1 MSELNLVLLGPP
13 GSGKG
18 TQGERLQEDLELP
31 YYATG
36 DILRAAVREGTELGR
51 AAKDYMDRGDLVPD
65 EVIVGMIGERIDSSE
80 AADGFILDGFP
91 RTAPQAQA
99 LATKLAELGRE
110 LTAVLLID
118 VSDEE
123 VVRRLGGRRTCV
135 ENGHVFHVEF
145 NPPKQEGVCDVDGSE
160 LVVRDDD
167 KPEVIRHRLE
177 QYHAKTAPLIEHYD
191 SQSLL
196 RQIDGAASPD
206 AVADEIQRTLATLRL
221 EAARE
226 GTSVYKM
233 IIRKTPE
240 QVDKMAAAGEI
251 LVRCLHML
259 KAKARPGVT
268 TKELDLA
275 AEKLIRSQGAEPAF
289 KGYRGFPGSICASPN
304 SMVVH
309 GIPGHYECKR
319 GDVLSVDVGVIKDGW
334 VADAAMTMPIGPIE
348 AEARKLL
355 DVTKTSLFAGV
366 EQMQPGNKLGDV
378 SAAIQRAVEIEGLS
392 VIRTLV
398 GHGIGREMHEDPQV
412 PNFGTAGKGP
422 VLEEGTVLAI
432 EPMVNAG
439 GPLVRMGDDGWA
451 VYSQDGS
458 LAAHF
463 EFTVAVTADGPR
475 ILTPWHEES

>member
-1 MSELNLVLLGPP
+1 MY
-13 GSGKG
+13 
-18 TQGERLQEDLELP
+18 R
-31 YYATG
+31 
-36 DILRAAVREGTELGR
+36 
-51 AAKDYMDRGDLVPD
+51 
-65 EVIVGMIGERIDSSE
+65 
-80 AADGFILDGFP
+80 
-91 RTAPQAQA
+91 
-99 LATKLAELGRE
+99 
-110 LTAVLLID
+110 
-118 VSDEE
+118 
-123 VVRRLGGRRTCV
+123 
-135 ENGHVFHVEF
+135 
-145 NPPKQEGVCDVDGSE
+145 
-160 LVVRDDD
+160 
-167 KPEVIRHRLE
+167 
-177 QYHAKTAPLIEHYD
+177 
-191 SQSLL
+191 
-196 RQIDGAASPD
+196 
-206 AVADEIQRTLATLRL
+206 
-221 EAARE
+221 
-226 GTSVYKM
+226 M

-259 KAKARPGVT
+259 AAKARPGVT

-309 GIPGHYECKR
+309 GIPGPLRVQARRRALDRRRRDQGRLGRRRRDDRCR
-319 GDVLSVDVGVIKDGW
+319 S
-334 VADAAMTMPIGPIE
+334 ARSRP
-348 AEARKLL
+348 EARKLL
-355 DVTKTSLFAGV
+355 DVTKASLFAGV
-366 EQMQPGNKLGDV
+366 EQMQPGNQLGDV

-412 PNFGTAGKGP
+412 PNFGTPGKGP

-439 GPLVRMGDDGWA
+439 GALVRMGDDGWA

-475 ILTPWHEES
+475 ILTPWHEEP